1 MGVIAEKTWRKQAG
15 LAISLKGL
23 VTFKMEFHSLKSM
36 SIFMLTILHFRE
48 NIAKV
53 SMTHPALRRRGPI
66 TSSVQLFDTSHP
78 PKQTPNLSKQER
90 KPSSPSNFMGSSRKP
105 TPQSNTICLRY
116 MSGGER
122 WPFYFLSTGMDYEL
136 QLLDDPFTQEC
147 QTDSRHINP
156 FSSSSLR
163 YPPNHLT
170 AADVLLFIQNYN

>member
-66 TSSVQLFDTSHP
+66 TSSMQLFDTSHP

-90 KPSSPSNFMGSSRKP
+90 KTKLTEQFHGVFKKAYPSKQYNLPAVHVRGRKM
-105 TPQSNTICLRY
+105 TILFSINRAGLRA
-116 MSGGER
+116 SAVR
-122 WPFYFLSTGMDYEL
+122 WSFHTGMSDG
-136 QLLDDPFTQEC
+136 
-147 QTDSRHINP
+147 
-156 FSSSSLR
+156 
-163 YPPNHLT
+163 LT
-170 AADVLLFIQNYN
+170 PHQSI